1 MVEAGV
7 GQSTMAL
14 IFEGLGVTPSAE
26 TMWPKQTF
34 GFTKMKRALRK
45 NRKDLLEVNQVLME
59 GRTVNEDVV
68 KENDDEFA

>member
-1 MVEAGV
+1 
-7 GQSTMAL
+7 
-14 IFEGLGVTPSAE
+14 
-26 TMWPKQTF
+26 
-34 GFTKMKRALRK
+34 MKRALRK

>member
-1 MVEAGV
+1 MVGY
-7 GQSTMAL
+7 
-14 IFEGLGVTPSAE
+14 TPSS
-26 TMWPKQTF
+26 
-34 GFTKMKRALRK
+34 FTDLVFASKKIEVDPKRALRK